1 MKERDVIFAAKIVS
15 ALFNP
20 FYLPVIGLI
29 LLFIFSYLNLLPWAY
44 KLQVITL
51 VYMCTVLLPTFLIH
65 LYRRYQ
71 GWSLI
76 ELGVKERRM
85 VPYVIAIVC
94 YGFCYYLMQFLRIP
108 HFMASI
114 VMAALIIQV
123 VCGFINQY
131 WKIST
136 HTAAIGGVTGALL
149 AFSFA
154 FSYNPVW
161 WLCIAILLAGVLGTA
176 RMILRQHTLAQV
188 VVGFIVGYFC
198 AYYSILWI

>member
-1 MKERDVIFAAKIVS
+1 M
-15 ALFNP
+15 
-20 FYLPVIGLI
+20 
-29 LLFIFSYLNLLPWAY
+29 
-44 KLQVITL
+44 
-51 VYMCTVLLPTFLIH
+51 H
-65 LYRRYQ
+65 LT
-71 GWSLI
+71 LI

-94 YGFCYYLMQFLRIP
+94 YGLCYYLMQVLRIP

-123 VCGFINQY
+123 VCGIINQW

-149 AFSFA
+149 AFSLA

-161 WLCIAILLAGVLGTA
+161 WLCIVIVIAGILGTA
-176 RMILRQHTLAQV
+176 RMILRQHSLSQV
-188 VVGFIVGYFC
+188 VAGFIVGFLC
-198 AYYSILWI
+198 AHFTILWI

>member
-1 MKERDVIFAAKIVS
+1 
-15 ALFNP
+15 
-20 FYLPVIGLI
+20 
-29 LLFIFSYLNLLPWAY
+29 
-44 KLQVITL
+44 
-51 VYMCTVLLPTFLIH
+51 
-65 LYRRYQ
+65 
-71 GWSLI
+71 
-76 ELGVKERRM
+76 M

-188 VVGFIVGYFC
+188 VAGFIVGYFC